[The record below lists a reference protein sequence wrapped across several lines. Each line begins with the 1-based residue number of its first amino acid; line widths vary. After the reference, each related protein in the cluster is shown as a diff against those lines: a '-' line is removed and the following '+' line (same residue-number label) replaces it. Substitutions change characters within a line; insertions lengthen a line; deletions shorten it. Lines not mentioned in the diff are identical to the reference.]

1 MQGKDWYYD
10 LTVEPLRDVNNE
22 VSGVTCA
29 AVDITDRKQ
38 TEIARQKSETL
49 LNAILASSPVAIAF
63 LDRDLRYI
71 HANEAVAATNGLWL
85 SEHLGRTLW
94 DVLPDW
100 APQLAPIFQQVM
112 QTKEP
117 LLNQEIVDETNPP
130 GVHRHSL
137 VNYYPVCLPDGEV
150 LGVGVTAMDVTEL
163 KQVLHA
169 LQESKSR
176 FRRIA
181 DGAPVVIWMSGLD
194 RHCSYFNQP

>member
-1 MQGKDWYYD
+1 
-10 LTVEPLRDVNNE
+10 
-22 VSGVTCA
+22 
-29 AVDITDRKQ
+29 
-38 TEIARQKSETL
+38 
-49 LNAILASSPVAIAF
+49 
-63 LDRDLRYI
+63 
-71 HANEAVAATNGLWL
+71 
-85 SEHLGRTLW
+85 
-94 DVLPDW
+94 
-100 APQLAPIFQQVM
+100 M